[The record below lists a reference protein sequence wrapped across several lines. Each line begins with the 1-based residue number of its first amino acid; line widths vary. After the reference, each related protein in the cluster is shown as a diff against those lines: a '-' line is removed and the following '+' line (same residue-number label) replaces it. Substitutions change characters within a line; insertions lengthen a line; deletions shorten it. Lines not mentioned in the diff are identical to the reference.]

1 MLSGH
6 VQVAEVKFKVT
17 GGNSD
22 KLLEKKQKT
31 KKLDCDNVIEKGNYS
46 QI

>member
-6 VQVAEVKFKVT
+6 VQVAEIKFKVT

-22 KLLEKKQKT
+22 KLLKKK
-31 KKLDCDNVIEKGNYS
+31 KKLDCDNVIEKGDYS

>member
-22 KLLEKKQKT
+22 KLLEKKTK